1 MYTDLCG
8 TNILKGMINPGP
20 YIFLEY
26 FKNFIF
32 KSSCKLLDLSS
43 FNLLF
48 VCFSYFIQ
56 NVLEDYDDIVVTVA
70 SGGTA
75 SGIAIGN

>member
-1 MYTDLCG
+1 
-8 TNILKGMINPGP
+8 MINPGP
-20 YIFLEY
+20 YIFLDY
-26 FKNFIF
+26 LKSFIF
-32 KSSCKLLDLSS
+32 KSSCNLLDVTS

-56 NVLEDYDDIVVTVA
+56 NVLEDYDDIVVTVG

>member
-1 MYTDLCG
+1 MIF
-8 TNILKGMINPGP
+8 NI
-20 YIFLEY
+20 
-26 FKNFIF
+26 FIF
-32 KSSCKLLDLSS
+32 KSSCNLLDLTS

-56 NVLEDYDDIVVTVA
+56 NVLEDYDDIVVTVG

-75 SGIAIGN
+75 SGIATLGNYLTGSKLK